1 MNNNSWRFFVSVIAL
16 YVFAIS
22 VSQSFPAEKPFYEGK
37 TVTVLINYAA
47 GGPTDVE
54 GRVFARH
61 LGKHI
66 AGQPNVIVQN
76 MAGAGGVIGI
86 NYLGQ
91 VAKPDGLTIGY
102 FTGAIFHQQVK
113 NPALRVDLAKYSFI
127 SGIQGVTVSYIRAD
141 VLPGIKKPADFVKAQ
156 RFKAGGLS
164 FDSFKDVSFRLA
176 FDLLGLKYDYV
187 TGYNSSADARL
198 AVQRNEVQ
206 YHDETLPG
214 YRSQVEPNMVK
225 TGQVTAL
232 YSADL
237 ITPEG
242 DVTDSPDVPELLPFT
257 KFYKQIF
264 GNPPSGTKYEA
275 LKAANIAGTNMTRA
289 VLLPPGSPKE
299 AVATLKQAINSLSK
313 DEEYLADARKVMRFH
328 PRFEIGEGGERLYQ
342 RATQISP
349 DLANFIRQFI
359 EQERK

>member
-1 MNNNSWRFFVSVIAL
+1 MSIGLCSSAVWA
-16 YVFAIS
+16 A
-22 VSQSFPAEKPFYEGK
+22 QSFSAEKPFYSGK
-37 TVTVLINYAA
+37 TLTVLINYAA

-54 GRVFARH
+54 GRLLARH

-66 AGQPNVIVQN
+66 PGQPNVIVQN
-76 MAGAGGVIGI
+76 MPGAGGVTGI

-91 VAKPDGLTIGY
+91 VAKPDALMMGY
-102 FTGAIFHQQVK
+102 FTAALFHQQVK
-113 NPALRVDLAKYSFI
+113 NPALRTDLSKYSFI
-127 SGIQGVTVSYIRAD
+127 SGIQGVTVAYIRAD
-141 VLPGIKKPADFVKAQ
+141 VPPGIKIPSDLVKAQ

-164 FDSFKDVSFRLA
+164 YDSFKDVSFRLS

-187 TGYNSSADARL
+187 TGYNSSSDARL

-206 YHDETLPG
+206 YHDETLPA

-225 TGQVTAL
+225 SGQVTPL
-232 YSADL
+232 YYADL
-237 ITPEG
+237 IDADG
-242 DVTDSPDVPELLPFT
+242 GATDSEDVPELLSFT
-257 KFYKQIF
+257 KFYRQIF
-264 GNPPSGTKYEA
+264 GNPPSGIKYDA

-299 AVATLKQAINSLSK
+299 AAAALKQAINSLAK
-313 DEEYLADARKVMRFH
+313 DEEYLTDATKVMRFR
-328 PRFEIGEGGERLYQ
+328 PRFEIGAGGERLYK

-349 DLANFIRQFI
+349 ELTKFIREFI